1 MMLKSIVPT
10 ILETSFESVITTLLY
25 QVWFKRTQ
33 NTIFLEHSL
42 QK

>member
-1 MMLKSIVPT
+1 MMLKNIVPT

-25 QVWFKRTQ
+25 QVWLKRTQ
-33 NTIFLEHSL
+33 NTIYLKHSF